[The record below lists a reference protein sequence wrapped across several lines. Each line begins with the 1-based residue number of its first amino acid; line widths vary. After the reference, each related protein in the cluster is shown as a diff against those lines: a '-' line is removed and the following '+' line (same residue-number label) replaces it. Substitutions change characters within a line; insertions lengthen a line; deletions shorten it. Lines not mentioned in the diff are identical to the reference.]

1 MNIINLALRA
11 ARAVALGT
19 VAVVLATAGWAA
31 RDARAQADQPALW
44 KIAGTKSNV
53 YLFGSFHMLPQDVK
67 WLTPALEQAL
77 DEAEV
82 IALEV
87 VLGDLA
93 PQAVEAEIARSGM
106 QPKGQTLQAA
116 LPEAL
121 RAELRTVAGELEVPQ
136 ANLAPMR
143 PWLAA
148 LTLSMQF
155 VAKQGFD
162 PRDGVDLQIEAW
174 ARENRKDLLGL
185 ETAASQ
191 LGAFGALSKEHDA
204 QFLAA
209 TLRQIRET
217 PKLLD
222 QMLAAY
228 RKGDTATL
236 DRLIHFSLEPLP
248 QLRRTLFRDR
258 HQRWLPQIEK
268 MLASG
273 RSHLVV
279 VGAAHLIGPDSVVDM
294 LRKKGIKVEGP

>member
-1 MNIINLALRA
+1 MNIVNLALRA
-11 ARAVALGT
+11 ARAVAFGA
-19 VAVVLATAGWAA
+19 VAVVLVATGWAA
-31 RDARAQADQPALW
+31 RDAHAQSDRPALW

-53 YLFGSFHMLPQDVK
+53 YLFGSFHMLPRDVN
-67 WLTPALEQAL
+67 WLTPELEQAL

-93 PQAVEAEIARSGM
+93 PQVVEAEIARSGM

-121 RAELRTVAGELEVPQ
+121 RTELRTIAGELEVPQ

-191 LGAFGALSKEHDA
+191 LGAFGALSKEHDT
-204 QFLAA
+204 QFLAV

-217 PKLLD
+217 PKLLE
-222 QMLAAY
+222 QMLGAY

-236 DRLIHFSLEPLP
+236 ERTIHFSLEPLP

-273 RSHLVV
+273 RSHLIV
-279 VGAAHLIGPDSVVDM
+279 VGAAHLVGPDSVVDM